1 MKMTRISAAVLVLG
15 TSALAAQ
22 AQISAT
28 NTTKARAAPPGA
40 KPAVAQVAP
49 TQRVNVMAFLAERP
63 LAAAMAAARAPGAGP
78 RSVPWTAEQ
87 QRSYTAQLRARQA
100 AVIQASRALGARV
113 VAQLTHASNGVVLS
127 IDANQVGAL
136 ARVADVQSVMAVA
149 DLQQHLSSVTAYV
162 GATALHGRS
171 PAVDGTG
178 VRIAILD
185 SGIDFTHR
193 NLGGPGT
200 KAAYEAAYTGGAPFT
215 SCQPTPANTSA
226 PTWTSKVVGGYD
238 FVGEQWPFNS
248 EVLEPDPNPIDCN
261 GHGTHVAD
269 IAAGR
274 STDGAWKGM
283 APGAQLLAV
292 KVCAASGG
300 RCAGPALL
308 QGLDYA
314 LDPNG
319 DGDLSDAVHV
329 VNMSLGADYGQRENP
344 LVLAT
349 RNVVAFG
356 TVVVASAGNSGDTA
370 FVQGSPASTP
380 EAIAVAQTQVPGLF
394 VFLYP
399 LVTSPGGTN
408 LNTAYKGWSQPIAA
422 DITAPL
428 KADPNTVFYPDGG
441 DQTLGAGCQPYP
453 AGHFAGKIALIRR
466 GACTFQRKSWY
477 ASNAGALGVIIDDS
491 VVGVQAP
498 VLPGDDGG
506 PPPGFTVKPTI
517 SVTQGAGNALRSAVE
532 KGTVTATFSFG
543 GSVSLD
549 GSMTLTSSRGPNV
562 GYGAIKPDLGA
573 PGASVS
579 AAARTGDGTSQ
590 FGGTSGAAPV
600 VSGAAALLLQ
610 AEPALAPHE
619 VKARLMGAA
628 ENNIRTDQMGALAP
642 ITRIGAGE
650 LRIGRAIDQGSAMW
664 ESTNPGANSLAFGYQ
679 AAAGP
684 RVLRKRVI
692 VRNYGAVAKT
702 YAIASSFRYAADN
715 NGAVTISVPP
725 SITVGGNSSAAFT
738 VQMTINPALL
748 PVWETTGVNGGSA
761 ASNGALLSTVE
772 VDGYLALSAG
782 GEVVRMPWHVMP
794 RRSHNGTAPGS
805 VALSGG
811 SGSLALSNFGG
822 ATAANA
828 DVFSLTGTSPQ
839 LPQVELPG
847 IGDAILKPDLR
858 AVGVRGVDIGGG
870 ANTGAEFAIS
880 RWDAVSTPNAGA
892 TVIVRIDTDRDG
904 IDDWQLQAVPDSS
917 DQNMAFL
924 IKLTGCTSQPGAGNC
939 PITAYFATAVDIN
952 TANWILTVPVKPTY
966 AGSAQT
972 VIDPSKPFNF
982 RVEAADNYFSGTV
995 SDSIGTMTYQLNA
1008 PRFSAAKVV
1017 SVPVGTSGT
1026 LPVTG
1031 APSPGSPSQT
1041 GLLMLWRDGMPG
1053 REASIVEVK

>member
-49 TQRVNVMAFLAERP
+49 TQRVNVMAFLAEKP
-63 LAAAMAAARAPGAGP
+63 LAAAMVAARAPGAGP

-87 QRSYTAQLRARQA
+87 QRSYTANLRARQA

-113 VAQLTHASNGVVLS
+113 VAQLTHASNGVVVS

-136 ARVADVQSVMAVA
+136 ARVADVQSVMAVD

-200 KAAYEAAYTGGAPFT
+200 TAAYEAAYTGGAPFT
-215 SCQPTPANTSA
+215 GFCQPTPANTSA

-238 FVGEQWPFNS
+238 FVGERWPYTS
-248 EVLEPDPNPIDCN
+248 EVLEPDPNPIDCS

-300 RCAGPALL
+300 RCAGPAVL

-329 VNMSLGADYGQRENP
+329 VNMSLGANYGQRENP
-344 LVLAT
+344 SVLAT

-356 TVVVASAGNSGDTA
+356 TVVVASAGNSGDRP

-380 EAIAVAQTQVPGLF
+380 EAIAVAETRVPGAF
-394 VFLYP
+394 VYP

-408 LNTAYKGWSQPIAA
+408 LNNAYMSWSQPLAA

-441 DQTLGAGCQPYP
+441 DPTLGAGCQPYP

-466 GACTFQRKSWY
+466 GGCTFIRKSLY
-477 ASNAGALGVIIDDS
+477 ASDAGALGVIIDDS
-491 VVGVQAP
+491 VVGMLP
-498 VLPGDDGG
+498 VHPNDG
-506 PPPGFTVKPTI
+506 PPPGFTFKPTI
-517 SVTQGAGNALRSAVE
+517 SITQAAGNTLRSAVE
-532 KGTVTATFSFG
+532 QGTVTATFSFG
-543 GSVSLD
+543 GRVSLD
-549 GSMTLTSSRGPNV
+549 GSMVLTSSRGPNV
-562 GYGAIKPDLGA
+562 GYGAIKPDIGA

-579 AAARTGDGTSQ
+579 AAASTGDGTSR

-628 ENNIRTDQMGALAP
+628 ENNIRSEDPNALAP

-702 YAIASSFRYAADN
+702 YAIASSFLYASDN

-794 RRSHNGTAPGS
+794 RRSHYGTAPGS

-811 SGSLALSNFGG
+811 SGNLALSNIGG
-822 ATAANA
+822 ATTANA

-839 LPQVELPG
+839 LPQGELPG

-858 AVGVRGVDIGGG
+858 AVGVRGVDIGTGP
-870 ANTGAEFAIS
+870 NTGVEFAIS
-880 RWDAVSTPNAGA
+880 RWDAVSAPNAGA
-892 TVIVRIDTDRDG
+892 TVYVRIDTDRDG
-904 IDDWQLQAVPDSS
+904 IDDWQLQAVRDVSG
-917 DQNMAFL
+917 QNMAFL
-924 IKLTGCTSQPGAGNC
+924 IKLTGCTPQPGAGNC
-939 PITAYFATAVDIN
+939 PIEAYFATGVDIN

-966 AGSAQT
+966 ADSAQT

-982 RVEAADNYFSGTV
+982 RVFATDNYFTGLN

-1031 APSPGSPSQT
+1031 TPSPGSPSQT

>member
-49 TQRVNVMAFLAERP
+49 TQRVNVMAFLAEKP

-113 VAQLTHASNGVVLS
+113 VAQLTHASNGVVVS

-136 ARVADVQSVMAVA
+136 ARVADVQSVMAVD
-149 DLQQHLSSVTAYV
+149 DLQHHLSSVTAYV

-178 VRIAILD
+178 IRIAILD

-200 KAAYEAAYTGGAPFT
+200 KAAYDAAYTSRGPFT
-215 SCQPTPANTSA
+215 YCQPTPANTSA

-238 FVGEQWPFNS
+238 FVGEQWPVFS
-248 EVLEPDPNPIDCN
+248 DVLEPDPNPIDCQ

-292 KVCAASGG
+292 KVCSAVSGS
-300 RCAGPALL
+300 CAGPALL
-308 QGLDYA
+308 QGLDFA

-329 VNMSLGADYGQRENP
+329 VNMSLGANYGQRENP
-344 LVLAT
+344 VVLAT

-356 TVVVASAGNSGDTA
+356 TVVVASAGNSGDRA

-380 EAIAVAQTQVPGLF
+380 EAVAVAQTQVPGLF
-394 VFLYP
+394 EYP

-408 LNTAYKGWSQPIAA
+408 LNTVYFRWSQPISA

-428 KADPNTVFYPDGG
+428 KADPNTAFYQEGG
-441 DQTLGAGCQPYP
+441 NPAGAPGCDPYP
-453 AGHFAGKIALIRR
+453 AGHFAGKVALIRR
-466 GACTFQRKSWY
+466 GGCTFDRKSLN
-477 ASNAGALGVIIDDS
+477 ASDAGALGIIIDDF
-491 VVGVQAP
+491 VVAVEAP
-498 VLPGDDGG
+498 ILPGD
-506 PPPGFTVKPTI
+506 PPPGFNLKPTI
-517 SVTQGAGNALRSAVE
+517 SITQAAGNTLRSAVE
-532 KGTVTATFSFG
+532 MGTVTATLSFG
-543 GSVSLD
+543 GRVSLD
-549 GSMTLTSSRGPNV
+549 GSMARTSSRGPNV
-562 GYGAIKPDLGA
+562 GYGAIKPDIGA

-579 AAARTGDGTSQ
+579 ADARTGDGTSR

-772 VDGYLALSAG
+772 VDGHLALSAG

-811 SGSLALSNFGG
+811 SGNLALSNIGG
-822 ATAANA
+822 ATTANA

-839 LPQVELPG
+839 LPQAELPG

-858 AVGVRGVDIGGG
+858 AVGVRGVDIGTGP
-870 ANTGAEFAIS
+870 NTGVEFAIS
-880 RWDAVSTPNAGA
+880 RWDAVSAPNAGA
-892 TVIVRIDTDRDG
+892 TVYVRIDTDRDG
-904 IDDWQLQAVPDSS
+904 IDDWQLQAARDSS
-917 DQNMAFL
+917 GQNMAFL
-924 IKLTGCTSQPGAGNC
+924 IKLTGCTTQPGAGNC
-939 PITAYFATAVDIN
+939 PTTAYFATGVDIN
-952 TANWILTVPVKPTY
+952 TANWILTVPAKPTY

-972 VIDPSKPFNF
+972 VVDPSKPFNF
-982 RVEAADNYFSGTV
+982 RVFAADNYFTGLV

-1031 APSPGSPSQT
+1031 TPSPGSPSQT

-1053 REASIVEVK
+1053 REASIVEVN